1 MDNFEIPCKDLAGGI
16 LNVEWNDEGKED
28 LCISIVMD
36 GVDNFVTVGA
46 KELHDKIKE
55 LVDEPN

>member
-1 MDNFEIPCKDLAGGI
+1 MDSFEIACKDLAGGI

-46 KELHDKIKE
+46 KELHDRIKE
-55 LVDEPN
+55 LMNV